1 MNAHVL
7 DNFISVKPLLFLL
20 VTKNPNFFECTRLL
34 SVTLSILKSRFRKK
48 KSGHPTQKSFWL
60 SSVAVAD

>member
-7 DNFISVKPLLFLL
+7 GNFISLKPLLFLL
-20 VTKNPNFFECTRLL
+20 VTKNPNFFECTKLL
-34 SVTLSILKSRFRKK
+34 SVTLSILKSRFRK